1 MSNFTGWLLA
11 AEEGGHEEEPSGLD
25 LILPETAELIWAT
38 LAFAL
43 VAFFLMRIAWPKIR
57 AAVEAREAEIAGNLQ
72 SAETTKTEAQQ
83 TLDEYKAQLADA
95 RSDSNRIIEEA
106 RQSAEQVRK
115 DMIAKA
121 EAEAATIVERAGE
134 QIENERKRTLEE
146 LRGEVGRLAVDL
158 AERVVGNSIDRQA
171 QSKLVDDYISQVG
184 GMSGGSR

>member
-11 AEEGGHEEEPSGLD
+11 AEEGTEPSGLD

-38 LAFAL
+38 LAFAV
-43 VAFFLMRIAWPKIR
+43 VAVVLMKVAWPKIR
-57 AAVEAREAEIAGNLQ
+57 GAVEAREAEIAGNLQ
-72 SAETTKTEAQQ
+72 SAESSKTEAQQ

-95 RSDSNRIIEEA
+95 RSESNRIIEEA

-121 EAEAATIVERAGE
+121 EAEAAAIVERAGE
-134 QIENERKRTLEE
+134 QIANERNRTLEE

-158 AERVVGNSIDRQA
+158 AERVVGNSLDRQA

-184 GMSGGSR
+184 GMNGNTSN